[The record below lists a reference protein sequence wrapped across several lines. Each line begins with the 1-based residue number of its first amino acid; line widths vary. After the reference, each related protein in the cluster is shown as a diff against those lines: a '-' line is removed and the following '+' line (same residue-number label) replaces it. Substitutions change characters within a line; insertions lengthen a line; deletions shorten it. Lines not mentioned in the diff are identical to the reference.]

1 MSRETPEE
9 NNDEE
14 EYWDDYEPDQEH
26 AEVYFYP
33 GMPTTTS
40 SVREIS
46 KQYLLVLFCL
56 PYIKFNILLLN
67 TYPSYF
73 YLGDEVQDCCP
84 AVIYRVLPCMA
95 GDEASPFW
103 EAWNIHRLLGS
114 R

>member
-33 GMPTTTS
+33 GMPTTSS

-46 KQYLLVLFCL
+46 KQCLLVLFCL
-56 PYIKFNILLLN
+56 PYHTL
-67 TYPSYF
+67 S
-73 YLGDEVQDCCP
+73 GDKV
-84 AVIYRVLPCMA
+84 
-95 GDEASPFW
+95 SPKKGTNF
-103 EAWNIHRLLGS
+103 
-114 R
+114 

>member
-33 GMPTTTS
+33 GMPTTTF

-46 KQYLLVLFCL
+46 KQCFVYLLQLQCL
-56 PYIKFNILLLN
+56 
-67 TYPSYF
+67 
-73 YLGDEVQDCCP
+73 
-84 AVIYRVLPCMA
+84 
-95 GDEASPFW
+95 
-103 EAWNIHRLLGS
+103 
-114 R
+114 